1 MRYQRKQDIQR
12 YPKIFDNK
20 MQTQPIVFDKS
31 HIMKKYKDEQNY
43 KMMSDTA
50 KSLRINNPLNQI
62 KKEKN
67 AQLIQNL
74 LNNDSKIFNFN
85 LNRQHN

>member
-12 YPKIFDNK
+12 YSKIFDNK

-43 KMMSDTA
+43 RMMNDTA
-50 KSLRINNPLNQI
+50 
-62 KKEKN
+62 
-67 AQLIQNL
+67 
-74 LNNDSKIFNFN
+74 
-85 LNRQHN
+85 